1 MMRLAINRSLCS
13 LFLFVLC
20 AAFGVAWGAEPEM
33 GAVGVRYRRHCAVC
47 HGGNGH
53 GGRGPDLV
61 SGRWSHGGTDADLA
75 RIITEGVPGSDMP
88 SFGQRYTEEQVKEMV
103 AFVRSLGGTAEPIK
117 ITGNPQRGQAIYSG
131 KGNCASCHLISG
143 RGGRLGPD
151 LTRIGAQRSPASL
164 RESLVKPGVII
175 ANGYSGARVTR
186 NGRTIQGIIQNEDN
200 FTIQIFDGNA
210 HHSFDRSD
218 ATVEIM
224 SDSLMPAYSSLAPA
238 EIDDLVAYMDSLRGT
253 R

>member
-1 MMRLAINRSLCS
+1 MMNLGINLSLWM
-13 LFLFVLC
+13 LFVC
-20 AAFGVAWGAEPEM
+20 AALGVASAAEPEM
-33 GAVGVRYRRHCAVC
+33 GAVSARYRRNCAVC

-88 SFGQRYTEEQVKEMV
+88 AFGQRYTEDQVKEMV
-103 AFVRSLGGTAEPIK
+103 AFVRSLGDKSEPIQ
-117 ITGNPQRGQAIYSG
+117 ITGDPQRGQQIYSG
-131 KGNCASCHLISG
+131 KGNCSACHLISG

-164 RESLVKPGVII
+164 RESLVKPGAII

-186 NGRTIQGIIQNEDN
+186 NGRTIQGVVQNEDN
-200 FTIQIFDGNA
+200 FTIQIFDGNT
-210 HHSFDRSD
+210 HHSFDRSN
-218 ATVEIM
+218 ATVENM
-224 SDSLMPAYSSLAPA
+224 TDSLMPAYSSLAPA
-238 EIDDLVAYMDSLRGT
+238 EVDDLVAYMDSLRGKQ
-253 R
+253 